1 MQENYL
7 AQTSCQVI
15 ETIKWIHDC
24 VQDQTEPP
32 DTILSSRFDSFFKHV
47 LKSGHEDVKS
57 NIKSLIEQIL
67 GERVVALEE
76 SMPHLQVLLGHTGPS
91 ESSDGGTSA
100 LKLRWKCLFSRL
112 VYAIASKEHP
122 IILVFEDLQ

>member
-76 SMPHLQVLLGHTGPS
+76 SMPHLQVLLGHTIIIMHIKSHFKSNYKTQKS
-91 ESSDGGTSA
+91 EVRRS
-100 LKLRWKCLFSRL
+100 F
-112 VYAIASKEHP
+112 
-122 IILVFEDLQ
+122 